1 MKIVNILDAKESIAK
16 LNKIKFNDFKI
27 VSKIYKLTKE
37 INSVLEMVQQEQNKI
52 IQKYVK
58 KDNDKPVVVDG
69 QYQFDS
75 AENRNNFVKEI
86 AELKNSDADS
96 IVAIDIP
103 VDSIQYMSELTGA
116 DMIILEPFVNWIY

>member
-58 KDNDKPVVVDG
+58 KDKDKPVVVDG

-75 AENRNNFVKEI
+75 AEDRNNFVKEI
-86 AELKNSDADS
+86 AELKNSDIDS
-96 IVAIDIP
+96 IVTIDIP
-103 VDSIQYMSELTGA
+103 VDSIQYMNELTGA

>member
-58 KDNDKPVVVDG
+58 KDNDKPVIVGG

-75 AENRNNFVKEI
+75 DENRNNFVKEI

-96 IVAIDIP
+96 IVTIDIP